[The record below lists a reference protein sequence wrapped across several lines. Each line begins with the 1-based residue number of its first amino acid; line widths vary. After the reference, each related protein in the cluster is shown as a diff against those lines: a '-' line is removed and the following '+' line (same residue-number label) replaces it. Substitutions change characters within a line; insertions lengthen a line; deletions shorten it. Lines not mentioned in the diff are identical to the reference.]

1 MIFDLDQLLEF
12 FHASKS
18 TVTTNFPKFAS
29 NQAKKGYLIT
39 KQGIGKAATYEVEKI
54 EPKYIDPS
62 NFSNRKIEIAES
74 LPGEIWKTT
83 YCSDKHEVSNLGR
96 IRKKDNKTLIKGSMT
111 TDGYLK
117 TEIVRGIPL
126 RIHRIVM
133 QTFNPIEDFESKVVD
148 HINGVRTDNRL
159 ENLRWASPEE
169 NTLLMLKNREEITRE
184 TTRLINKYGYEKTL
198 ELIQAIP

>member
-1 MIFDLDQLLEF
+1 
-12 FHASKS
+12 
-18 TVTTNFPKFAS
+18 
-29 NQAKKGYLIT
+29 
-39 KQGIGKAATYEVEKI
+39 
-54 EPKYIDPS
+54 
-62 NFSNRKIEIAES
+62 
-74 LPGEIWKTT
+74 
-83 YCSDKHEVSNLGR
+83 
-96 IRKKDNKTLIKGSMT
+96 MT
-111 TDGYLK
+111 SDGYLK
-117 TEIVRGIPL
+117 TEIIRNTPL

-133 QTFNPIEDFESKVVD
+133 QTFNPIENFETKVVD